1 MYLSVVCTNTRFDV
15 QIQIWI
21 TNNIHK
27 NSSIVIVKLLYIH
40 DLVFLIDYS
49 FTVERFVHNL
59 HEDTSY
65 PMYTYCDRSF
75 RKNYECI
82 YLSFFFNDIVF
93 WRNFFL
99 RWYSR
104 HFEFKVVFLY
114 SFGYDKMLDNTNS
127 EKIIRTFNII
137 FLP

>member
-21 TNNIHK
+21 TNNIQK

-75 RKNYECI
+75 RINYECI
-82 YLSFFFNDIVF
+82 YLSSFSFFTTLFPLDFSSFVYTQYIEVF
-93 WRNFFL
+93 NFFIAL
-99 RWYSR
+99 N
-104 HFEFKVVFLY
+104 F
-114 SFGYDKMLDNTNS
+114 
-127 EKIIRTFNII
+127 
-137 FLP
+137 

>member
-21 TNNIHK
+21 TNNIQK

-49 FTVERFVHNL
+49 FTVERFVHNR

-65 PMYTYCDRSF
+65 SMYTYCDRSF

-82 YLSFFFNDIVF
+82 YLSFSPFATLFVKKFVCLFILDIF
-93 WRNFFL
+93 ALLNSFL
-99 RWYSR
+99 KIRYSNLE
-104 HFEFKVVFLY
+104 EFIL
-114 SFGYDKMLDNTNS
+114 L
-127 EKIIRTFNII
+127 
-137 FLP
+137 

>member
-21 TNNIHK
+21 TNNIQK

-82 YLSFFFNDIVF
+82 YLSFLPFTTL
-93 WRNFFL
+93 FL
-99 RWYSR
+99 KIFVSFIHTTYICTFKLLPENSL
-104 HFEFKVVFLY
+104 FEL
-114 SFGYDKMLDNTNS
+114 
-127 EKIIRTFNII
+127 IQI
-137 FLP
+137 